1 MGRSSEPDF
10 AVINAAL
17 RSSGLLGEPAELHG
31 EFCGLVCIMGPDAG
45 PAWVASVLADSDTAA
60 GDIHAGEI
68 HAREIHTREIQK
80 TLESLAVTTWN
91 ALDSG
96 DMELILLLP
105 DDAEQLESRAESLG
119 FWCQGFMHGLGAGS
133 EPDTDSPLLAEG
145 IIREIITDFSE
156 ITRAAFTTDE
166 TEAEAEAAYLELV
179 EFVRVSVQLAFEEL
193 YRVRKSPKR
202 EQRH

>member
-10 AVINAAL
+10 AVINEAL

-31 EFCGLVCIMGPDAG
+31 EFCGLACVMGPDAG
-45 PAWVASVLADSDTAA
+45 PAWVASVLAESDTAA

-68 HAREIHTREIQK
+68 HEL
-80 TLESLAVTTWN
+80 LESLAVTTWK

-96 DMELILLLP
+96 DMELLLLLP

-145 IIREIITDFSE
+145 VIREIITDFSE

-166 TEAEAEAAYLELV
+166 TEAEAEAAYMELV